1 MGVDVKDIMMAIEIG
16 KATRKG
22 AAARIDEYVSAH
34 FKQC

>member
-1 MGVDVKDIMMAIEIG
+1 MGVDVKDIIMAIEIG

-34 FKQC
+34 FKEC

>member
-34 FKQC
+34 FKEC